1 MCSLPM
7 DHYIIS
13 MPLYG
18 ALHCSGSQEG
28 GVLARPCG
36 CAVRSCLAGNRWTK
50 GCHKEEG
57 TVFLDVSNV

>member
-28 GVLARPCG
+28 GVLARMCDTVWSVCVCV
-36 CAVRSCLAGNRWTK
+36 CA
-50 GCHKEEG
+50 E
-57 TVFLDVSNV
+57 VSV